1 MEREKINTYL
11 NKINEC
17 HPEKAFEAINDAR
30 RGMVYVIGYLYREKR
45 EITFNELSKKL
56 DVSTARITK
65 LLQKLVAKGY
75 INKRQ
80 DENDKRK
87 IIISLTDRG
96 NEIAKS
102 IEEKFYET
110 ISDVIDYIGIDD
122 INKLI
127 EITTKISN
135 YLDQNQK
142 CIFDLDISSKVV

>member
-80 DENDKRK
+80 DKNDKRK

-122 INKLI
+122 INKFI

>member
-1 MEREKINTYL
+1 
-11 NKINEC
+11 
-17 HPEKAFEAINDAR
+17 
-30 RGMVYVIGYLYREKR
+30 MVFVMGCLYREKG
-45 EITFNELSKKL
+45 EITFNELSKKI
-56 DVSTARITK
+56 DVSTARTTK

-96 NEIAKS
+96 NEIDKS
-102 IEEKFYET
+102 IEKNFYET
-110 ISDVIDYIGIDD
+110 ISDVIDYIGVED
-122 INKLI
+122 INKFI
-127 EITTKISN
+127 EIATKISN

>member
-1 MEREKINTYL
+1 MEKEKINTYL

-75 INKRQ
+75 VNKRQ

-122 INKLI
+122 INKFI

>member
-30 RGMVYVIGYLYREKR
+30 RGMGYVIGYLYREKR

-122 INKLI
+122 INKFI

>member
-17 HPEKAFEAINDAR
+17 HPVKAFEAINDAR
-30 RGMVYVIGYLYREKR
+30 RGMVFVMGCLYREKG
-45 EITFNELSKKL
+45 EITFNELSKKI
-56 DVSTARITK
+56 DVSTARTTK

-102 IEEKFYET
+102 IEKNFYET
-110 ISDVIDYIGIDD
+110 ISDVIDYIGVED
-122 INKLI
+122 INKFI
-127 EITTKISN
+127 EIATKISN

>member
-17 HPEKAFEAINDAR
+17 HPEKAFEAINEAR
-30 RGMVYVIGYLYREKR
+30 RGMMFVIGYLYREKR
-45 EITFNELSKKL
+45 EITFNELSNKL
-56 DVSTARITK
+56 GVSTARTTK

-110 ISDVIDYIGIDD
+110 ISDVINYIGIDD
-122 INKLI
+122 INKFI